1 MSESENLMTV
11 DVEARRESGTRTT
24 VEARNFELT
33 IDEPEQMGGSN
44 EGPNP
49 LEYLLAA
56 QAGCLNVTGQQIAG
70 DMDIEID
77 EIQFSIEGDF
87 NQAAFAGQDD
97 DRTGLQDI
105 EVSMSVESD
114 ADQETIEEWAD
125 RVEARCPV
133 SDNIQNETSLDLTI
147 D

>member
-1 MSESENLMTV
+1 MSESEKLMTV

-24 VEARNFELT
+24 VEARDFELT

-70 DMDIEID
+70 DMGIEID
-77 EIQFSIEGDF
+77 EIRFSIEGDF
-87 NQAAFAGQDD
+87 NQAAFAGKDD

-114 ADQETIEEWAD
+114 ADQGTIEEWVK
-125 RVEARCPV
+125 RTEARCPV
-133 SDNIQNETSLDLTI
+133 SDNIQNETALDLTL